1 MLIPLQICN
10 LQFIRTEDHLKKL
23 NNLFTML
30 IPLFE
35 EKFID
40 LGIVWTPAVHFT
52 WKKGGHR
59 PIARDLWHK
68 SSSNDKTLH
77 FDSAR
82 RTRYKR
88 FPRTKSCPTKGEQT
102 DQKRGHSRI
111 QWYSQPEHAKPNTL
125 GQLHIEEET
134 QDRPTYTTT
143 AALPRQNESAPQGF

>member
-59 PIARDLWHK
+59 PIARDL
-68 SSSNDKTLH
+68 
-77 FDSAR
+77 
-82 RTRYKR
+82 
-88 FPRTKSCPTKGEQT
+88 
-102 DQKRGHSRI
+102 
-111 QWYSQPEHAKPNTL
+111 
-125 GQLHIEEET
+125 
-134 QDRPTYTTT
+134 
-143 AALPRQNESAPQGF
+143 